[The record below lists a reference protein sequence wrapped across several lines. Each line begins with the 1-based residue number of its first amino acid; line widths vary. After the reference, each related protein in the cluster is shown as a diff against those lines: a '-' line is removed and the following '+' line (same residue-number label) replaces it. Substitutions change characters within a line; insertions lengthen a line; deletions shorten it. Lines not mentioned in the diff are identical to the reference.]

1 MLPVYD
7 IIVGALLTSGVW
19 NLPKTCNLTPGVP
32 VRPMLAKATT
42 SIDLVLEKFRD
53 TVFTSEYK
61 YDGERAQV
69 IYLFLLT
76 SDGCYS

>member
-7 IIVGALLTSGVW
+7 LIVGALLTSGVW

-32 VRPMLAKATT
+32 IRPMLAKATT
-42 SIDLVLEKFRD
+42 SVDLILEKFGD
-53 TVFTSEYK
+53 TVFTAEYK

-69 IYLFLLT
+69 MHCFLLL
-76 SDGCYS
+76 SDE